1 MGEQEVLDL
10 KEVGMVETVEM
21 EAVVRL
27 EAYLA
32 VEVEQLMVTTMVM
45 TAQEEKYKYLSTLNK
60 IICTQ
65 QHLPTSPP
73 QPVEVI

>member
-1 MGEQEVLDL
+1 MAETGRITEVTEVTQVCLLKMGKCQE
-10 KEVGMVETVEM
+10 
-21 EAVVRL
+21 
-27 EAYLA
+27 
-32 VEVEQLMVTTMVM
+32 VEVEVDLVM
-45 TAQEEKYKYLSTLNK
+45 EVELVQEEKYKYLSTLNK